1 MPVYRI
7 EVRATHSSDDP
18 TGPGVLSEIRQLGIP
33 GGGGEIAEVRASRV
47 FLLQGPAELLTPD
60 NLNRIAREV
69 LIDPVTESFTLGN
82 KFPPS
87 GIPGESGGGE
97 GVKTIEVHLKPG
109 VMDPVAA
116 SCEMAIRDLLKSQN
130 SELKTQSSIEVL
142 TGKKYE
148 LLGHVNDDLLRVIA
162 KRLLVNESIE
172 TGHFEPF
179 TPAEFP
185 RGHAYHFKLTHV
197 PIRELSDDQLLE
209 LSRKGH
215 LFLDLREMQAIQ
227 NYFREQNR
235 EPTDVELETLAQTWS
250 EHCVHKTLKATVEF
264 TEAPQDSNL
273 KTHPL
278 IIDNLIK
285 QTVFKATMDLNKP
298 WTISVFKDN
307 AGVIEFDENFAVCMK
322 VETHN
327 RPSAIEPYG
336 GAATG
341 IGGCIRDVIGTGLG
355 AKPFANTDIFCFA
368 DPETA
373 AETLPAGVIHPRR
386 SMQRVVAGVRDYG
399 NRMGIPTVNGA
410 VFFDQRYVGNPLVFC
425 GTVGVMPRKFAN
437 KGSAQPGDHIVV
449 IGGRTGRD
457 GIHGAT
463 FSSDVVTNTHA
474 DEFSHAVQIGN
485 AITEKKMLD
494 VILQARDQSAG
505 PLFHAI
511 TDCGAGGLS
520 SAIGEMGEKTG
531 ATVELHKVPLKY
543 EGLSY
548 PEIWI
553 SEAQERMVLAVPPE
567 NVQTLLDL
575 CATEDVE
582 ATDIGIFDG
591 SGNLTLYFQSSPA
604 IPSPGPDEQQRHKV
618 AEMSMHFIHDG
629 IPKPTRRATWTPPP
643 TQEPHVKPPTD
654 FAAEIHALLA
664 MPSIASKHWIIR
676 QYDHE
681 VQGGTVIK
689 PLVGKSH
696 DGPSDASVVRPVP
709 TSPAGVAL
717 AVGCQPRFGDIDPYQ
732 MALNGI
738 DEAIRNIVCTG
749 GDPARTAIL
758 DNFCWPKC
766 TDPRNLGALVKAC
779 QACYDGAIAYGTPF
793 VSGKDSLS
801 NEFITG
807 TGERIQIPYTLLISA
822 MSIVPDVTRC
832 ITMDAKKAGNQLL
845 LVGLTK
851 RELGGSHYFARRN
864 LVGASVPH
872 VSLTTGP
879 ATANAVAAL
888 ISAGLITSA
897 HDLSEGGLAVAA
909 AEMLFAGGMGASLD
923 LAGVPCAE
931 DADDDATLLFS
942 ESASRYLLEVSP
954 THFDAVAR
962 SLKEKSIRFG
972 VIGRIEEG
980 TGGGGGGGGARLKTR
995 ATKSGW
1001 LMDESVEM
1009 LKKSWLKTLDW

>member
-1 MPVYRI
+1 MPVSRI
-7 EVRATHSSDDP
+7 EVRAIHSVDDP
-18 TGPGVLSEIRQLGIP
+18 TGGGVLSEIRQLGIA
-33 GGGGEIAEVRASRV
+33 GGEVTEVRASRV
-47 FLLQGPAELLTPD
+47 FLLQGTSDILTQA
-60 NLNRIAREV
+60 NLEKIAREV
-69 LIDPVTESFTLGN
+69 LIDPVTETFAVGGTFS
-82 KFPPS
+82 PS
-87 GIPGESGGGE
+87 AIPGESGGGE
-97 GVKTIEVHLKPG
+97 GVRVIEVHLKPG

-116 SCEMAIRDLLKSQN
+116 SCEMAIGDLLGRKGAV
-130 SELKTQSSIEVL
+130 EVL
-142 TGKKYE
+142 TGKKFE

-172 TGHFEPF
+172 TGYFQPF

-185 RGHAYHFKLTHV
+185 RGHASQFKLTHV
-197 PIRELSDDQLLE
+197 PIRELSDEQLLE

-227 NYFREQNR
+227 NYFRGQNR

-264 TEAPQDSNL
+264 TELPPDTIENRKSKIEN
-273 KTHPL
+273 PPPV

-285 QTVFKATMDLNKP
+285 QTVFKATMDLAKP

-307 AGVIEFDENFAVCMK
+307 AGVVEFDAEHAVCMK

-386 SMQRVVAGVRDYG
+386 TMQRVVAGVRDYG

-410 VFFDQRYVGNPLVFC
+410 VFFHERYVGNPLVFC
-425 GTVGVMPRKFAN
+425 GTVGIMPRKFAD
-437 KGSAQPGDHIVV
+437 KGSAKPGDHIVV

-494 VILQARDQSAG
+494 VILQARDRAGG
-505 PLFHAI
+505 PLYHAI

-553 SEAQERMVLAVPPE
+553 SEAQERMVLAVPAE
-567 NVQTLLDL
+567 KVATLLEL
-575 CATEDVE
+575 CAAEDVE
-582 ATDIGIFDG
+582 GTDIGIFDG
-591 SGNLTLYFQSSPA
+591 SGKLTLHFQPA
-604 IPSPGPDEQQRHKV
+604 PDSLETGNSKPETQVVGQM
-618 AEMSMHFIHDG
+618 EMHFIHDG
-629 IPKPTRRATWTPPP
+629 IPKPTRRAIWNPPA
-643 TQEPHVKPPTD
+643 TQEPHVKAPSD
-654 FAAEIHALLA
+654 YAAEIHALLA

-696 DGPSDASVVRPVP
+696 DGPSDASVVRPVYG
-709 TSPAGVAL
+709 SKAGVVL

-779 QACYDGAIAYGTPF
+779 QACYDGAMAYGTPF

-801 NEFITG
+801 NEFITD

-822 MSIVPDVTRC
+822 MSVVEDVGRC

-851 RELGGSHYFARRN
+851 RELGGSHYFARRG
-864 LVGASVPH
+864 LVGASVPQ

-931 DADDDATLLFS
+931 DADDDATLLFY

-954 THFDAVAR
+954 ANFDAVAR

-980 TGGGGGGGGARLKTR
+980 TGGGGGGGGGRLR
-995 ATKSGW
+995 IRSTKSGW